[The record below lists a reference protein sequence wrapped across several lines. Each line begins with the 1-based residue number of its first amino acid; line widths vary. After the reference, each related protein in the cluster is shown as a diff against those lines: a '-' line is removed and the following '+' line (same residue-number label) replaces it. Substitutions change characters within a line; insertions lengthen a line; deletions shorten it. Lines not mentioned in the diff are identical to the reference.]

1 MSDAGQRQDVMGIAD
16 QVKAA
21 AADMIRH
28 NRDASGST
36 KHSER
41 TAILFTGNIQHN
53 IPHSILFSQD
63 IGATEKVVYQVMK
76 GMLQSDRIAS
86 EAPRRKEIAAAVPCT
101 EPTVTKSRTALR
113 VNRLLTFCQRVRER
127 GRVIGDIYMM
137 HETPLPMLETLTIDP
152 EYGLFLED
160 VLSHKK
166 LHAKNTLNQA
176 KKQLDE
182 MTELNNENEQTVL
195 EHMQEVI
202 TGRDNGH
209 YSKNFTVVEKAP
221 ETDKSKNFT
230 VVEKAP
236 ETDKSKNFTVV
247 EKAPETDKSKNFTHS
262 SCCSSSNNINI
273 SIAHTRDEDL
283 VDLNTLNT
291 LFAAHFPQFKES
303 RYLDEMA
310 FLFFERRFCLPI
322 IRENLEKLEPDSANN
337 VMYQLVA
344 RLWRTRIGSPPVYNI
359 IGYTVNLVEKHQNQ
373 TFNLDDYGHQV
384 KQAVEE
390 DDPSHLVGLHPRW
403 NEL

>member
-230 VVEKAP
+230 
-236 ETDKSKNFTVV
+236 
-247 EKAPETDKSKNFTHS
+247 HS
-262 SCCSSSNNINI
+262 SCCSSNNINI
-273 SIAHTRDEDL
+273 SIARTRDEDL

-303 RYLDEMA
+303 RYLGEMA